1 MITPEK
7 YHIKALKKPQK
18 TTQGWLVFTEKRF
31 FHYTSANTSA
41 IRYEK
46 SLVSY

>member
-7 YHIKALKKPQK
+7 YHIKALKKPQV
-18 TTQGWLVFTEKRF
+18 GWLVFTEKRF